1 MTNAL
6 FPSVADFHPADLE
19 ARYGEHEDG
28 QQEEAKNCNQGRGR
42 VGTEGDQGERPPWS
56 SAWAGTSTGRP
67 MLRPARQPRRSLR
80 TVFDPKRTS
89 SPSSSSTGSWLLPV
103 VLLRLVYCHSDHA
116 RQLERAGF
124 RSFSSI
130 PHATCE
136 GSGWGRGIGS
146 GCFWVRPPV
155 VGEFGGKF
163 VAGHVL
169 DFEPVQVKDVG
180 HRHARQD
187 RTPWPTW

>member
-89 SPSSSSTGSWLLPV
+89 SPSSSITGSWLLPV

-124 RSFSSI
+124 RLGPLLSLGAWTDSRW
-130 PHATCE
+130 AA
-136 GSGWGRGIGS
+136 
-146 GCFWVRPPV
+146 VKA
-155 VGEFGGKF
+155 EFVFNLPITGPS
-163 VAGHVL
+163 VAPRL
-169 DFEPVQVKDVG
+169 
-180 HRHARQD
+180 
-187 RTPWPTW
+187 

>member
-1 MTNAL
+1 
-6 FPSVADFHPADLE
+6 S
-19 ARYGEHEDG
+19 
-28 QQEEAKNCNQGRGR
+28 
-42 VGTEGDQGERPPWS
+42 
-56 SAWAGTSTGRP
+56 
-67 MLRPARQPRRSLR
+67 
-80 TVFDPKRTS
+80 
-89 SPSSSSTGSWLLPV
+89 
-103 VLLRLVYCHSDHA
+103 
-116 RQLERAGF
+116 
-124 RSFSSI
+124 SSI

-187 RTPWPTW
+187 RTPWPTWYRSSSCRRSGKKGGNTACKQNPISLADATAASIWPRLRGRGRLPHSVRPTPAHRTGDHRGGRELRRHPPHTRHGNRSGHRDLIRSG